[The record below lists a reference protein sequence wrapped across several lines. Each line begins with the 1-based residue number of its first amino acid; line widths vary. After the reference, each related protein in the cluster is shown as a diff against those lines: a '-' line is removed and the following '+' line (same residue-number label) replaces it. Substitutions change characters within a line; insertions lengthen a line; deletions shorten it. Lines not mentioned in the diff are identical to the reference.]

1 MKKVNFGIRYI
12 DERTAQVSKS
22 FMNKATIFGTEEFKL
37 WREYKKEFPNATMV
51 VKKIK
56 TNENQKCRRN
66 KTYENMMAYINGQP
80 EKEKLI
86 AEFNAVKER
95 AKIQKSP
102 YQYVLNWFEAKFE
115 GYDDLPTFMEEKNAE
130 RVAAELAEA
139 AKTAEANEENNNLTI
154 AKSA

>member
-12 DERTAQVSKS
+12 DDNTAQVSKS
-22 FMNKATIFGTEEFKL
+22 FMNRAAIFGTEEFKL

-56 TNENQKCRRN
+56 TNENQKRRRN
-66 KTYENMMAYINGQP
+66 KTYENMKAYINGQP

-102 YQYVLNWFEAKFE
+102 YQYVLNWFEARFE

>member
-1 MKKVNFGIRYI
+1 M
-12 DERTAQVSKS
+12 
-22 FMNKATIFGTEEFKL
+22 L
-37 WREYKKEFPNATMV
+37 

-56 TNENQKCRRN
+56 VNDDQKRRRN
-66 KTYENMMAYINGQP
+66 KTYENMEAFINTQP
-80 EKEKLI
+80 DKEKLI
-86 AEFNAVKER
+86 AEFEAVKER

-115 GYDDLPTFMEEKNAE
+115 DYDNLQTFMAEKNAE

>member
-1 MKKVNFGIRYI
+1 MKKVNYGIRYI
-12 DERTAQVSKS
+12 DDKTAQVSKS
-22 FMNKATIFGTEEFKL
+22 FMNRAVIFGTDEFKL
-37 WREYKKEFPNATMV
+37 WRQYKNEFPDAAMS

-56 TNENQKCRRN
+56 VNDDQKRRRN
-66 KTYENMMAYINGQP
+66 KTYRNMEAFINTQP
-80 EKEKLI
+80 DKEKLI
-86 AEFNAVKER
+86 AEFEAVKER

-102 YQYVLNWFEAKFE
+102 YQYVMNWFEARFE